1 MVLHGKI
8 LAAMFLRK
16 TERRKNGKTHL
27 YWSVVENRRLDSGR
41 VVQRHVLYLGEIN
54 SSQAEAWRRAIEV
67 FDEDEGRSRSLA
79 LFPEDRCEVSHDDV
93 VRLRLSEMRLCR
105 PRQFGACWL
114 AGVLWNELRLD
125 RFEAERL
132 PQSRKGT
139 RWDHVLQVL
148 TTYRLIAPG
157 SEWRLHRQWF
167 LDSAMADLLGAD
179 FGLAQAHK
187 LYACHDLLLAHKQ
200 ALFTHLTERWR
211 DLFNASFD
219 VLLYDLTSTYFEV
232 NASDLPQD
240 SKRRHGY
247 SRDKRPDCPQL
258 VIALVVT
265 PDGLPLGYEV
275 LPGNTAD
282 CKTLRDFRARIEE
295 QYGKARRIWVMD
307 RGVPTE
313 ETLAEM
319 RTSDPPVSYLV
330 GTPKG
335 RLTRLEKQLL
345 DKPWRKAREGV
356 EVKLLKQDDD
366 LYVFAQSA
374 DRINKERAMRRRQL
388 KWLWARLK
396 KLAEMEVTR
405 EERLMKLGAARSK
418 APSAWRLVET
428 DVDRKTGALTYALD
442 RDKLR
447 KVRRREGRYLLRTNL
462 TDNDPAK
469 LWQYYVQLVAVEEA
483 FKTLKGDLAIR
494 PVFHHDEKRIQAHIF
509 VAFLAY
515 CLQITLT
522 RRLHSLAPGLTPPQ
536 RAPKVR
542 RRADDRRPHSH
553 HRRARD
559 HPLPHHR
566 TRARTAPPHRPHETR
581 SAGPAA
587 PQNRRRRA
595 PDPTRPVVKTFS
607 VKVLNSLTRV
617 LEKRPNP
624 RSRVSSDKST
634 TFRRVA
640 FIAAFKNKSSGS
652 TTFIR

>member
-1 MVLHGKI
+1 
-8 LAAMFLRK
+8 MFLRK

-41 VVQRHVLYLGEIN
+41 VNQRHVLYLGEIN

-67 FDEDEGRSRSLA
+67 FDEKQGRSRPLA
-79 LFPEDRCEVSHDDV
+79 LFPEDRCEVAGDDV
-93 VRLRLSEMRLCR
+93 IRLRLSEMRLRR
-105 PRQFGACWL
+105 PRQWGACWL
-114 AGVLWNELRLD
+114 AGVLWHELRLD
-125 RFEAERL
+125 RFWAERL
-132 PQSRKGT
+132 PKSRKGT

-167 LDSAMADLLGAD
+167 LDSAMADLLGGD
-179 FGLAQAHK
+179 FGLAEAHK

-200 ALFTHLTERWR
+200 ALFKHLTERWR

-232 NASDLPQD
+232 NASDLPED

-282 CKTLRDFRARIEE
+282 CKTLRDFRAKIEE

-313 ETLAEM
+313 DTLAEM
-319 RTSDPPVSYLV
+319 RASDPPVSYLV

-335 RLTRLEKQLL
+335 RLTRLEKQLVG
-345 DKPWRKAREGV
+345 KPWRTAREGV
-356 EVKLLKQDDD
+356 EVKLLAQDDE

-374 DRINKERAMRRRQL
+374 DRIDKERAMRRRQL

-396 KLAEMEVTR
+396 KLAEMEITR

-428 DVDRKTGALTYALD
+428 EVDDKTGALTFSLD
-442 RDKLR
+442 RKKLR

-462 TDNDPAK
+462 TDDDPAK
-469 LWQYYVQLVAVEEA
+469 LWHYYVQLVAVEEA

-494 PVFHHDEKRIQAHIF
+494 PVFHQSDNRIEAHIF

-522 RRLHSLAPGLTPPQ
+522 RRLHGLAPGLTARSALQKFAAMQMIDVHLPTTDGREIILTRYTEPEPELRLLIDRMKLDLPAQPPPRIAAAALQ
-536 RAPKVR
+536 AQ
-542 RRADDRRPHSH
+542 
-553 HRRARD
+553 
-559 HPLPHHR
+559 
-566 TRARTAPPHRPHETR
+566 TAP
-581 SAGPAA
+581 
-587 PQNRRRRA
+587 
-595 PDPTRPVVKTFS
+595 
-607 VKVLNSLTRV
+607 
-617 LEKRPNP
+617 
-624 RSRVSSDKST
+624 
-634 TFRRVA
+634 
-640 FIAAFKNKSSGS
+640 
-652 TTFIR
+652 